1 MAEIINVNDCDEVV
15 GGEGL
20 KISTLSNAMN
30 YFIQSVFI
38 LVEDGVYRL
47 VAIHNDTVL
56 TDECYKTA
64 KGAKI
69 AFLKL
74 FWYRAW
80 REGIKPEWT
89 HFYLPDKMWLG
100 SKLSNKK
107 IA

>member
-1 MAEIINVNDCDEVV
+1 MAEAIAVKDFGEAF
-15 GGEGL
+15 GGREL
-20 KISTLSNAMN
+20 KVSTLSNAMN

-38 LVEDGVYRL
+38 LVEDGTYRL
-47 VAIHNDTVL
+47 VAIHKDTVL

-89 HFYLPDKMWLG
+89 HFYVPEPHWLG
-100 SKLSNKK
+100 SKLNTKK